1 MIPKGGEVLF
11 VSLLLKDINFCLFD
25 LWVFIFVYIF
35 AYCYCVNKND
45 TKMKTGKKHI
55 ILYVIL
61 LLLVFVSCSDR
72 RTVIGVSQCSDDIWR
87 QKVNRE
93 IKIGQYQYKN
103 VDVVF
108 ASADNNGQRQARQI
122 DSLVKAKVDLLVVA
136 PSDVKTVAPAIERA
150 YRAGIPVILYDR
162 RIESTHY
169 TAYIGTDNVAIGK
182 EVADYLAHQLQGRGT
197 VVEITGE
204 RGSTPVADRHRGF
217 MQGMKAFPQI
227 QVVTLEGDWNL
238 AGAKK
243 LMRQYMDAGKPVDA
257 VFGHN
262 DAEAWGAQQAAKEKN
277 REKQMLFVGIDG
289 LPGENQGV
297 DLVDK
302 GVMTASYIY
311 PTKGETIVPLAMNIL
326 QGKPYKRMNY
336 FQSALVTAENAKLID
351 MQYKEIEGQTADL
364 NTIYSSIN
372 EYMKMYRWQKIIS
385 ILAVAVVVLL
395 LIMIFYRRKV
405 RREKEKLNEQRKQM
419 ADDKI
424 AFFTNVSHQL
434 RTPLTL
440 VSGPLNRLMQADNYT
455 EEQKMLLQVVSRN
468 VGQLETLTADVLNF
482 KEQVDAMNQASTD
495 EACEKELSQHVL
507 RDSRHQ
513 MLLQQDVEELSTILI
528 VDDNEDIRSYLR
540 VLLAG
545 QYYVIEAS
553 DGQNGL
559 RLAKESVPDLIVSDV
574 MMPVMDGLTFCSKIK
589 EDEVTS
595 HIPVILLTARSDESQ
610 RIEGYE
616 HGADAYITKPFNDHL
631 LLVRI
636 SNLLQARRQKKNDE
650 AKQMLSAED
659 IQTDEPGERM
669 FLERFKKA
677 AKSHIGDANLRMD
690 DLGSELSLSKVQ
702 MYRKVKALTGK
713 TPAEVL
719 REMRMQKAYS
729 LLKQTDKT
737 ISEVAAEVG
746 FAIPGYF
753 SACFKKQF
761 GINPTELRD

>member
-1 MIPKGGEVLF
+1 
-11 VSLLLKDINFCLFD
+11 
-25 LWVFIFVYIF
+25 
-35 AYCYCVNKND
+35 
-45 TKMKTGKKHI
+45 MKTGKKHI

-61 LLLVFVSCSDR
+61 LLLVLVSCSDR

-122 DSLVKAKVDLLVVA
+122 DSLVKTKVDLLVVA

-150 YRAGIPVILYDR
+150 YCAGIPVILYDR
-162 RIESTHY
+162 MIESTHY

-227 QVVTLEGDWNL
+227 QVMTLEGDWNL

-351 MQYKEIEGQTADL
+351 MQYKEIEDQTADL

-385 ILAVAVVVLL
+385 ILAVAVVLLL

-440 VSGPLNRLMQADNYT
+440 VSGPLSQLMKDDNYT
-455 EEQKMLLQVVSRN
+455 DEQKMLLQVVSRN

-482 KEQVDAMNQASTD
+482 KDQVDVMNQASTD
-495 EACEKELSQHVL
+495 EASEKELSQHVL

-513 MLLQQDVEELSTILI
+513 MLLQQDVEELSTILV
-528 VDDNEDIRSYLR
+528 VDDNEDIRTYLR
-540 VLLAG
+540 VLLSDH
-545 QYYVIEAS
+545 YYVIEAS

-595 HIPVILLTARSDESQ
+595 HIPVILLTARSEESQ

-616 HGADAYITKPFNDHL
+616 HGADAYLTKPFSAHL
-631 LLVRI
+631 LLARI
-636 SNLLQARRQKKNDE
+636 SNLLQARRQRKKYGC
-650 AKQMLSAED
+650 K
-659 IQTDEPGERM
+659 ERA
-669 FLERFKKA
+669 FGR
-677 AKSHIGDANLRMD
+677 
-690 DLGSELSLSKVQ
+690 V
-702 MYRKVKALTGK
+702 YTGRG
-713 TPAEVL
+713 TRRADVL
-719 REMRMQKAYS
+719 R
-729 LLKQTDKT
+729 T
-737 ISEVAAEVG
+737 V
-746 FAIPGYF
+746 
-753 SACFKKQF
+753 
-761 GINPTELRD
+761 

>member
-1 MIPKGGEVLF
+1 
-11 VSLLLKDINFCLFD
+11 
-25 LWVFIFVYIF
+25 
-35 AYCYCVNKND
+35 
-45 TKMKTGKKHI
+45 MKTGKKHI

-72 RTVIGVSQCSDDIWR
+72 RTVIGVSQCSDDLWR

-122 DSLVKAKVDLLVVA
+122 DSLVNAKVDLLVVA

-162 RIESTHY
+162 MIESTHY
-169 TAYIGTDNVAIGK
+169 TAYIGTDNVAIGR

-217 MQGMKAFPQI
+217 MEGMKAFPQI

-297 DLVDK
+297 DLVAK

-311 PTKGETIVPLAMNIL
+311 PTKGESIVPLAMNIL

-372 EYMKMYRWQKIIS
+372 EYMKMYRWQKIIN
-385 ILAVAVVVLL
+385 ILAVAVVLLL

-455 EEQKMLLQVVSRN
+455 EEQKMLLQVVLRN

-482 KEQVDAMNQASTD
+482 KEQVDAMNQASAD
-495 EACEKELSQHVL
+495 ESCEKELSQHVL

-595 HIPVILLTARSDESQ
+595 HIPVILLTARSEESQ

-616 HGADAYITKPFNDHL
+616 HGADAYITKPFSDHL

-636 SNLLQARRQKKNDE
+636 SNLLQARRQRKNDE

>member
-1 MIPKGGEVLF
+1 
-11 VSLLLKDINFCLFD
+11 
-25 LWVFIFVYIF
+25 
-35 AYCYCVNKND
+35 
-45 TKMKTGKKHI
+45 MKTGKKHI
-55 ILYVIL
+55 ILYVVL
-61 LLLVFVSCSDR
+61 LLLVLVSCSDR
-72 RTVIGVSQCSDDIWR
+72 RTMIGVSQCSDDIWR

-162 RIESTHY
+162 MIESTHY

-197 VVEITGE
+197 IVEITGE

-217 MQGMKAFPQI
+217 MQVMKAFPQI

-289 LPGENQGV
+289 LPGKNQGV

-311 PTKGETIVPLAMNIL
+311 PTKGEAIVPLAMNIL

-351 MQYKEIEGQTADL
+351 MQYKEIEDQTADL

-385 ILAVAVVVLL
+385 ILAVAVVLLL

-468 VGQLETLTADVLNF
+468 VGQLETLTVDVLNF
-482 KEQVDAMNQASTD
+482 KDQVDAMNQASTD
-495 EACEKELSQHVL
+495 EASEKELSQHVL

-595 HIPVILLTARSDESQ
+595 HIPVILLTARSEESQ

-616 HGADAYITKPFNDHL
+616 HGADAYITKPFSDHL

-636 SNLLQARRQKKNDE
+636 SNLLQARRQRKNDE
-650 AKQMLSAED
+650 GKQMLSAED

>member
-1 MIPKGGEVLF
+1 M
-11 VSLLLKDINFCLFD
+11 
-25 LWVFIFVYIF
+25 WVFIFVYIF
-35 AYCYCVNKND
+35 ACCYCVNKND

-72 RTVIGVSQCSDDIWR
+72 RTVIGVSQCSDDLWR

-122 DSLVKAKVDLLVVA
+122 DSLVNAKVDLLVVA

-162 RIESTHY
+162 MIESTHY

-311 PTKGETIVPLAMNIL
+311 PTKGEAIVPLAMNIL

-351 MQYKEIEGQTADL
+351 MQYKEIEDQTADL

-372 EYMKMYRWQKIIS
+372 DYMKMYRWQKIIS
-385 ILAVAVVVLL
+385 ILAVAVVLLL

-455 EEQKMLLQVVSRN
+455 EEQKMLLQVVLRN

-482 KEQVDAMNQASTD
+482 KEQVDAMNQASAD

-595 HIPVILLTARSDESQ
+595 HIPVILLTARSEESQ

-616 HGADAYITKPFNDHL
+616 HGADAYITKPFSDHL

-636 SNLLQARRQKKNDE
+636 SNLLQARRQRKNDE
-650 AKQMLSAED
+650 GKQMLSAED

>member
-1 MIPKGGEVLF
+1 
-11 VSLLLKDINFCLFD
+11 
-25 LWVFIFVYIF
+25 
-35 AYCYCVNKND
+35 
-45 TKMKTGKKHI
+45 MKTGKKHI

-72 RTVIGVSQCSDDIWR
+72 RTVIGVSQCSDDLWR

-150 YRAGIPVILYDR
+150 YRASIPVILYDR
-162 RIESTHY
+162 MIESTHY

-311 PTKGETIVPLAMNIL
+311 PTKGEAIVPLAMNIL

-336 FQSALVTAENAKLID
+336 FQSAFVTAENAKLID
-351 MQYKEIEGQTADL
+351 MQYKEIEDQTADL

-385 ILAVAVVVLL
+385 ILAVAVVLLL

-455 EEQKMLLQVVSRN
+455 EEQKMLLQVVMRN

-482 KEQVDAMNQASTD
+482 KEQVDAMNQASAD

-513 MLLQQDVEELSTILI
+513 MLLQQDVEEQSTILI

-595 HIPVILLTARSDESQ
+595 HIPVILLTARSEESQ

-616 HGADAYITKPFNDHL
+616 HGADAYITKPFSDHL

-636 SNLLQARRQKKNDE
+636 SNLLQARRQRKNDE

>member
-1 MIPKGGEVLF
+1 MTKGGEVLF

-72 RTVIGVSQCSDDIWR
+72 RTVIGVSQCSDDLWR

-162 RIESTHY
+162 MIESTHY

-277 REKQMLFVGIDG
+277 RDKQILFVGIDG

-311 PTKGETIVPLAMNIL
+311 PTKGEAIVPLAMNIL

-351 MQYKEIEGQTADL
+351 MQYKEIEGQTVNL
-364 NTIYSSIN
+364 NAIYSSIN
-372 EYMKMYRWQKIIS
+372 DYMKMYRWQKIIS

-405 RREKEKLNEQRKQM
+405 RREKEKLNKQRKQM
-419 ADDKI
+419 ADEKI

-482 KEQVDAMNQASTD
+482 KDQVDAMNQATAD
-495 EACEKELSQHVL
+495 EASEKELSQHVL

-690 DLGSELSLSKVQ
+690 DLGSELRLSKVQ

>member
-1 MIPKGGEVLF
+1 M
-11 VSLLLKDINFCLFD
+11 
-25 LWVFIFVYIF
+25 WVFIFVYIF
-35 AYCYCVNKND
+35 ACCYCVNKND
-45 TKMKTGKKHI
+45 TKMKTRKKHI

-72 RTVIGVSQCSDDIWR
+72 RTVIGVSQCSDDLWR

-162 RIESTHY
+162 MIESTHY
-169 TAYIGTDNVAIGK
+169 TAYIGTDNVAIGR
-182 EVADYLAHQLQGRGT
+182 EVADYLAHQLKGRGM

-351 MQYKEIEGQTADL
+351 MQYKEIEDQTADL

-385 ILAVAVVVLL
+385 ILAVAVVLLL

-455 EEQKMLLQVVSRN
+455 EEQKMLLQVVMRN

-482 KEQVDAMNQASTD
+482 KEQVDAMNQASAD

-513 MLLQQDVEELSTILI
+513 MLLQQDVEELSTILV
-528 VDDNEDIRSYLR
+528 VDDNEDIRTYLR
-540 VLLAG
+540 VLLSDH
-545 QYYVIEAS
+545 YYVIEAS

-595 HIPVILLTARSDESQ
+595 HIPVILLTARSEESQ

-616 HGADAYITKPFNDHL
+616 HGADAYITKPFSDHL

-636 SNLLQARRQKKNDE
+636 SNLLQARRQRKNDE

>member
-1 MIPKGGEVLF
+1 
-11 VSLLLKDINFCLFD
+11 
-25 LWVFIFVYIF
+25 
-35 AYCYCVNKND
+35 
-45 TKMKTGKKHI
+45 MKTGKKHI

-72 RTVIGVSQCSDDIWR
+72 RTVIGVSQCSDDLWR

-122 DSLVKAKVDLLVVA
+122 DSLVKTKVDLLVVA

-162 RIESTHY
+162 MIESTHY

-311 PTKGETIVPLAMNIL
+311 PTKGEAIVPLAMNIL

-351 MQYKEIEGQTADL
+351 MQYKEIEGQTANL
-364 NTIYSSIN
+364 NAIYSSIN
-372 EYMKMYRWQKIIS
+372 DYMKMYRWQKIIS
-385 ILAVAVVVLL
+385 ILAVAVVLLL

-405 RREKEKLNEQRKQM
+405 RREKEKLNKQRKQM

-455 EEQKMLLQVVSRN
+455 EEQKMLLQVVLRN

-482 KEQVDAMNQASTD
+482 KEQVDAMNQASAD

-595 HIPVILLTARSDESQ
+595 HIPVILLTARSEESQ

-616 HGADAYITKPFNDHL
+616 HGADAYITKPFSDHL

-636 SNLLQARRQKKNDE
+636 SNLLQARRQRKNDE

>member
-1 MIPKGGEVLF
+1 
-11 VSLLLKDINFCLFD
+11 
-25 LWVFIFVYIF
+25 
-35 AYCYCVNKND
+35 
-45 TKMKTGKKHI
+45 MKTGKKHI

-61 LLLVFVSCSDR
+61 LLLVLVSCSDR

-93 IKIGQYQYKN
+93 IKIRQYQYKN

-122 DSLVKAKVDLLVVA
+122 DSLVKTKVDLLVVA

-162 RIESTHY
+162 MIESTHY
-169 TAYIGTDNVAIGK
+169 SAYIGTDNVAIGK

-277 REKQMLFVGIDG
+277 RDKQMLFVGIDG

-311 PTKGETIVPLAMNIL
+311 PTKGEAIVPLAMNIL

-351 MQYKEIEGQTADL
+351 MQYKEIEDQTADL
-364 NTIYSSIN
+364 NTIYLSIN

-405 RREKEKLNEQRKQM
+405 RREKEKLNKQRKQM
-419 ADDKI
+419 ADEKI
-424 AFFTNVSHQL
+424 AFFTNASHQL

-440 VSGPLNRLMQADNYT
+440 VSGPLSQLMKDDNYT
-455 EEQKMLLQVVSRN
+455 DEQKMLLQVVSRN

-482 KEQVDAMNQASTD
+482 KDQVDVMNQASTD
-495 EACEKELSQHVL
+495 EASEKELSQHVL

-513 MLLQQDVEELSTILI
+513 MLLQQDVEELSTILV
-528 VDDNEDIRSYLR
+528 VDDNEDIRTYLR
-540 VLLAG
+540 VLLSDH
-545 QYYVIEAS
+545 YYVIEAS

-595 HIPVILLTARSDESQ
+595 HIPVILLTARSEESQ

-616 HGADAYITKPFNDHL
+616 HGADAYLTKPFSAHL
-631 LLVRI
+631 LLARI
-636 SNLLQARRQKKNDE
+636 SNLLQARRQRKNMD
-650 AKQMLSAED
+650 AKNVLSAEF
-659 IQTDEPGERM
+659 IQAEAPGERM
-669 FLERFKKA
+669 FLERFKKV

-713 TPAEVL
+713 TPAEVF
-719 REMRMQKAYS
+719 R
-729 LLKQTDKT
+729 
-737 ISEVAAEVG
+737 
-746 FAIPGYF
+746 
-753 SACFKKQF
+753 
-761 GINPTELRD
+761 

>member
-1 MIPKGGEVLF
+1 
-11 VSLLLKDINFCLFD
+11 
-25 LWVFIFVYIF
+25 
-35 AYCYCVNKND
+35 
-45 TKMKTGKKHI
+45 MKTGKKHI
-55 ILYVIL
+55 ILYVVL
-61 LLLVFVSCSDR
+61 LLLVLVSCSDR

-122 DSLVKAKVDLLVVA
+122 DSLVKTKVDLLVVA
-136 PSDVKTVAPAIERA
+136 PSDVKTVAPAIEHA

-162 RIESTHY
+162 MIESTHY

-277 REKQMLFVGIDG
+277 RDKQILFVGIDG

-311 PTKGETIVPLAMNIL
+311 PTKGEAIVPLAMNIL

-351 MQYKEIEGQTADL
+351 MQYKEIEGQTVNL
-364 NTIYSSIN
+364 NAIYSSIN
-372 EYMKMYRWQKIIS
+372 DYMKMYRWQKIIS

-455 EEQKMLLQVVSRN
+455 EEQKMLLQVVMRN

-482 KEQVDAMNQASTD
+482 KEQVDVMNQASTD

-513 MLLQQDVEELSTILI
+513 MLLQQDVEELSTILV
-528 VDDNEDIRSYLR
+528 VDDNEDIRTYLR
-540 VLLAG
+540 VLLSDH
-545 QYYVIEAS
+545 YYVIEAS

-595 HIPVILLTARSDESQ
+595 HIPVILLTARSEESQ

-616 HGADAYITKPFNDHL
+616 HGADAYLTKPFSAHL
-631 LLVRI
+631 LLARI
-636 SNLLQARRQKKNDE
+636 SNLLQARRQRKNMD
-650 AKQMLSAED
+650 AKNVLSAEF
-659 IQTDEPGERM
+659 IQAEAPGERM
-669 FLERFKKA
+669 FLERFKKV
-677 AKSHIGDANLRMD
+677 AKSHIGNA
-690 DLGSELSLSKVQ
+690 VW
-702 MYRKVKALTGK
+702 T
-713 TPAEVL
+713 T
-719 REMRMQKAYS
+719 
-729 LLKQTDKT
+729 
-737 ISEVAAEVG
+737 
-746 FAIPGYF
+746 
-753 SACFKKQF
+753 
-761 GINPTELRD
+761 

>member
-1 MIPKGGEVLF
+1 
-11 VSLLLKDINFCLFD
+11 
-25 LWVFIFVYIF
+25 
-35 AYCYCVNKND
+35 
-45 TKMKTGKKHI
+45 MKIGKKHI
-55 ILYVIL
+55 ILYVVL
-61 LLLVFVSCSDR
+61 LLLVLVSCSDR
-72 RTVIGVSQCSDDIWR
+72 RTVIGVSQCSDDLWR

-122 DSLVKAKVDLLVVA
+122 DSLVKTKVDLLVVA

-150 YRAGIPVILYDR
+150 YRASIPVILYDR
-162 RIESTHY
+162 MIESTHY

-277 REKQMLFVGIDG
+277 RDKQMLFVGIDG

-311 PTKGETIVPLAMNIL
+311 PTKGEAIVPLAMNIL

-351 MQYKEIEGQTADL
+351 MQYKEIEDLTADL
-364 NTIYSSIN
+364 NTIYLSIN

-405 RREKEKLNEQRKQM
+405 RREKEKLNKQRKQM
-419 ADDKI
+419 ADEKI

-440 VSGPLNRLMQADNYT
+440 VSGPLSQLMKDDNFT
-455 EEQKMLLQVVSRN
+455 DEQKMLLQVVTRN
-468 VGQLETLTADVLNF
+468 VKQLENLTTDVLNF
-482 KEQVDAMNQASTD
+482 KAQVDAMHEVTSNQLSD
-495 EACEKELSQHVL
+495 QEVSQHVL

-513 MLLQQDVEELSTILI
+513 MLLQQDVEELSTILV
-528 VDDNEDIRSYLR
+528 VDDNEDIRTYLR
-540 VLLAG
+540 VLLSDH
-545 QYYVIEAS
+545 YYVIEAS

-595 HIPVILLTARSDESQ
+595 HIPVILLTARSEESQ

-616 HGADAYITKPFNDHL
+616 HGADAYLTKPFSAHL
-631 LLVRI
+631 LLARI
-636 SNLLQARRQKKNDE
+636 SNLLQARRQRKNMD
-650 AKQMLSAED
+650 AKNMLSAEF
-659 IQTDEPGERM
+659 IQAEAPGERM
-669 FLERFKKA
+669 FLERFKKV
-677 AKSHIGDANLRMD
+677 AKSHIGNANLRMD

-746 FAIPGYF
+746 FAIPRYF

>member
-1 MIPKGGEVLF
+1 
-11 VSLLLKDINFCLFD
+11 
-25 LWVFIFVYIF
+25 
-35 AYCYCVNKND
+35 
-45 TKMKTGKKHI
+45 MKTGKKHI

-72 RTVIGVSQCSDDIWR
+72 RTVIGVSQCSDDLWR

-162 RIESTHY
+162 MIESTHY

-277 REKQMLFVGIDG
+277 RDKQMLFVGIDG

-351 MQYKEIEGQTADL
+351 MQYKEIEGQTANL
-364 NTIYSSIN
+364 NAIYSSIN
-372 EYMKMYRWQKIIS
+372 DYMKMYRWQKIIS

-405 RREKEKLNEQRKQM
+405 RREKEKLNAQRKQM

-482 KEQVDAMNQASTD
+482 KEQVDAMNQASAD

-595 HIPVILLTARSDESQ
+595 HIPVILLTARSEESQ

-616 HGADAYITKPFNDHL
+616 HGADAYITKPFSDHL

-636 SNLLQARRQKKNDE
+636 SNLLQARRQRKNDE

>member
-1 MIPKGGEVLF
+1 
-11 VSLLLKDINFCLFD
+11 
-25 LWVFIFVYIF
+25 
-35 AYCYCVNKND
+35 
-45 TKMKTGKKHI
+45 MKTGKKHI
-55 ILYVIL
+55 ILYVVL
-61 LLLVFVSCSDR
+61 LLLVLVSCSDR

-108 ASADNNGQRQARQI
+108 ASADNNGQHQARQI
-122 DSLVKAKVDLLVVA
+122 DSLVKSKVDLLVVA

-162 RIESTHY
+162 MIESTHY

-277 REKQMLFVGIDG
+277 REKKMLFVGIDG

-336 FQSALVTAENAKLID
+336 FQSVLVTAENAKLID
-351 MQYKEIEGQTADL
+351 MQYKEIEGQTANL
-364 NTIYSSIN
+364 NAIYSSIN

-405 RREKEKLNEQRKQM
+405 RREKEKLNKQRKQM
-419 ADDKI
+419 ADEKI

-455 EEQKMLLQVVSRN
+455 EEQKVLLQLVSRN

-482 KEQVDAMNQASTD
+482 KDQVDAMNQATAD
-495 EACEKELSQHVL
+495 EASEKELSQHVL

-589 EDEVTS
+589 EDVVTS

-636 SNLLQARRQKKNDE
+636 SNLLQARRQRKNDE
-650 AKQMLSAED
+650 AKQMLLVED

-737 ISEVAAEVG
+737 ISEGGCRGGLCHSWLLLCLFQEAVRHQPDRVERL
-746 FAIPGYF
+746 
-753 SACFKKQF
+753 
-761 GINPTELRD
+761 T

>member
-1 MIPKGGEVLF
+1 
-11 VSLLLKDINFCLFD
+11 
-25 LWVFIFVYIF
+25 
-35 AYCYCVNKND
+35 
-45 TKMKTGKKHI
+45 MKTGKKHI

-72 RTVIGVSQCSDDIWR
+72 RTVIGVSQCSDDLWR

-162 RIESTHY
+162 MIESTHY

-277 REKQMLFVGIDG
+277 RDKQMLFVGIDG

-311 PTKGETIVPLAMNIL
+311 PTKGEAIVPLAMNIL

-351 MQYKEIEGQTADL
+351 MQYKEIEGQTVNL
-364 NTIYSSIN
+364 NAIYSSIN
-372 EYMKMYRWQKIIS
+372 DYMKMYRWQKIIN

-405 RREKEKLNEQRKQM
+405 RREKEKLNKQRKQM
-419 ADDKI
+419 ADEKI

-482 KEQVDAMNQASTD
+482 KDQVDAMNQATAD
-495 EACEKELSQHVL
+495 EASEKEFSQHVL

-513 MLLQQDVEELSTILI
+513 MLLQQDVEELSTILV

-677 AKSHIGDANLRMD
+677 AKLHIGDANLRMD

-719 REMRMQKAYS
+719 REMRMQKAHS

-753 SACFKKQF
+753 SACFKNQF

>member
-1 MIPKGGEVLF
+1 
-11 VSLLLKDINFCLFD
+11 
-25 LWVFIFVYIF
+25 
-35 AYCYCVNKND
+35 
-45 TKMKTGKKHI
+45 MKTGKKHI

-72 RTVIGVSQCSDDIWR
+72 RTVIGVSQCSDDLWR

-108 ASADNNGQRQARQI
+108 ASADNNGQRQAQQI

-162 RIESTHY
+162 MIESTHY

-243 LMRQYMDAGKPVDA
+243 LMLQYMDAGKPVDA

-297 DLVDK
+297 DLVAK

-311 PTKGETIVPLAMNIL
+311 PTKGEAIVPLAMNIL

-351 MQYKEIEGQTADL
+351 MQYKEIEDQTADL

-372 EYMKMYRWQKIIS
+372 EYMKMYRWQKIIN
-385 ILAVAVVVLL
+385 ILAVAVVLLL

-419 ADDKI
+419 ADEKI

-482 KEQVDAMNQASTD
+482 KDQVDVMNQASTD
-495 EACEKELSQHVL
+495 EASEKELSQHVL

-513 MLLQQDVEELSTILI
+513 MLLQQDVEELSTILV
-528 VDDNEDIRSYLR
+528 VDDNEDIRTYLR
-540 VLLAG
+540 VLLSDH
-545 QYYVIEAS
+545 YYVIEAS

-595 HIPVILLTARSDESQ
+595 HIPVILLTARSEESQ

-616 HGADAYITKPFNDHL
+616 HGADAYLTKPFSAHL
-631 LLVRI
+631 LLARI
-636 SNLLQARRQKKNDE
+636 SNLLQARRQRKNMD
-650 AKQMLSAED
+650 AKNVLSAEF
-659 IQTDEPGERM
+659 IQAEAPGERM
-669 FLERFKKA
+669 FLERFKKV
-677 AKSHIGDANLRMD
+677 AKSHIGNANLRMD

-753 SACFKKQF
+753 SVCFKKQF

>member
-1 MIPKGGEVLF
+1 
-11 VSLLLKDINFCLFD
+11 
-25 LWVFIFVYIF
+25 
-35 AYCYCVNKND
+35 
-45 TKMKTGKKHI
+45 MKTGKKHI

-72 RTVIGVSQCSDDIWR
+72 RTVIGVSQCSDDLWR

-162 RIESTHY
+162 MIESTHY

-262 DAEAWGAQQAAKEKN
+262 DAEAWGAQQAAKDKN

-311 PTKGETIVPLAMNIL
+311 PTKGEAIVPLAMNIL

-351 MQYKEIEGQTADL
+351 MQYKEIEGQTANL
-364 NTIYSSIN
+364 NAIYSSIN
-372 EYMKMYRWQKIIS
+372 DYMKMYRWQKIIS

-405 RREKEKLNEQRKQM
+405 RREKEKLNKQRKQM
-419 ADDKI
+419 ADEKI

-482 KEQVDAMNQASTD
+482 KEQVDAMNQASAD

-595 HIPVILLTARSDESQ
+595 HIPVILLTARSEESQ

-616 HGADAYITKPFNDHL
+616 HGADAYITKPFSDHL

-636 SNLLQARRQKKNDE
+636 SNLLQARRQRKNDE

>member
-1 MIPKGGEVLF
+1 M
-11 VSLLLKDINFCLFD
+11 
-25 LWVFIFVYIF
+25 WVFIFVYIF

-72 RTVIGVSQCSDDIWR
+72 RTVIGVSQCSDDLWR

-162 RIESTHY
+162 MIESTHY

-297 DLVDK
+297 DLVAK

-311 PTKGETIVPLAMNIL
+311 PTKGEAIVPLAMNIL

-372 EYMKMYRWQKIIS
+372 EYMKMYRWQKIIN
-385 ILAVAVVVLL
+385 ILAVAVVLLL

-455 EEQKMLLQVVSRN
+455 EEQKMLLQVVMRN

-482 KEQVDAMNQASTD
+482 KEQVDAMNQASAD

-595 HIPVILLTARSDESQ
+595 HIPVILLTARSEESQ

-616 HGADAYITKPFNDHL
+616 HGADAYITKPFSDHL

-636 SNLLQARRQKKNDE
+636 SNLLQARRQRKNDE

>member
-1 MIPKGGEVLF
+1 M
-11 VSLLLKDINFCLFD
+11 
-25 LWVFIFVYIF
+25 WVFIFVYIF

-72 RTVIGVSQCSDDIWR
+72 RTVIGVSQCSDDLWR

-162 RIESTHY
+162 MIESTHY
-169 TAYIGTDNVAIGK
+169 TAYIGTDNVAIGR
-182 EVADYLAHQLQGRGT
+182 EVADYLAHQLKGRGM

-311 PTKGETIVPLAMNIL
+311 PTKGEAIVPLAMNIL

-351 MQYKEIEGQTADL
+351 MQYKEIEGQTANL
-364 NTIYSSIN
+364 NAIYSSIN
-372 EYMKMYRWQKIIS
+372 DYMKMYRWQKIIS
-385 ILAVAVVVLL
+385 ILAVAVVLLL

-455 EEQKMLLQVVSRN
+455 EEQKMLLQVVLRN

-482 KEQVDAMNQASTD
+482 KEQVDAMNQALAD

-595 HIPVILLTARSDESQ
+595 HIPVILLTARSEESQ

-616 HGADAYITKPFNDHL
+616 HGADAYITKPFSDHL

-636 SNLLQARRQKKNDE
+636 SNLLQARRQRKNDE

>member
-1 MIPKGGEVLF
+1 M
-11 VSLLLKDINFCLFD
+11 
-25 LWVFIFVYIF
+25 WVFIFVYIF
-35 AYCYCVNKND
+35 ACCYCVNKND

-61 LLLVFVSCSDR
+61 LLLVLVSCSDR
-72 RTVIGVSQCSDDIWR
+72 RTVIGVSQCSDDLWR

-162 RIESTHY
+162 MIESTHY
-169 TAYIGTDNVAIGK
+169 TAYIGTDNVAIGR
-182 EVADYLAHQLQGRGT
+182 EVADYLVHQLQGRGT

-311 PTKGETIVPLAMNIL
+311 PTKGEAIVPLAMNIL

-351 MQYKEIEGQTADL
+351 MQYKEIEDQTADL

-385 ILAVAVVVLL
+385 ILAVAVVLLL

-482 KEQVDAMNQASTD
+482 KEQVDAMNQASAD
-495 EACEKELSQHVL
+495 ESCEKELSQHVL

-595 HIPVILLTARSDESQ
+595 HIPVILLTARSEESQ

-616 HGADAYITKPFNDHL
+616 HGADAYITKPFSDHL

-636 SNLLQARRQKKNDE
+636 SNLLQARRQRKNDE

>member
-1 MIPKGGEVLF
+1 
-11 VSLLLKDINFCLFD
+11 
-25 LWVFIFVYIF
+25 
-35 AYCYCVNKND
+35 
-45 TKMKTGKKHI
+45 MKIGKKHI

-61 LLLVFVSCSDR
+61 LLLVLVSCSDR
-72 RTVIGVSQCSDDIWR
+72 RTVIGVSQCSDDLWR

-122 DSLVKAKVDLLVVA
+122 DSLVKTKVDLLVVA

-162 RIESTHY
+162 MIESTHY

-277 REKQMLFVGIDG
+277 RDKQMLFVGIDG

-311 PTKGETIVPLAMNIL
+311 PTKGEAIVPLAMNIL

-351 MQYKEIEGQTADL
+351 MQYKEIENQTADL
-364 NTIYSSIN
+364 NTIYLSIN

-395 LIMIFYRRKV
+395 HIMIFYRRKV
-405 RREKEKLNEQRKQM
+405 RREKEKLNKQRKQM
-419 ADDKI
+419 ADEKI
-424 AFFTNVSHQL
+424 AFFTNASHQL

-440 VSGPLNRLMQADNYT
+440 VSGPLSQLMKDDNYT
-455 EEQKMLLQVVSRN
+455 DEQKMLLQVVSRN

-482 KEQVDAMNQASTD
+482 KDQVDVMNQASTD
-495 EACEKELSQHVL
+495 EASEKELSQHVL

-513 MLLQQDVEELSTILI
+513 MLLQQDVEELSTILV
-528 VDDNEDIRSYLR
+528 VDDNEDIRTYLR
-540 VLLAG
+540 VLLSDH
-545 QYYVIEAS
+545 YYVIEAS

-595 HIPVILLTARSDESQ
+595 HIPVILLTARSEESQ

-616 HGADAYITKPFNDHL
+616 HGADAYLTKPFSAHL
-631 LLVRI
+631 LLARI
-636 SNLLQARRQKKNDE
+636 SNLLQARRQRKYMDAKNV
-650 AKQMLSAED
+650 LSAEF
-659 IQTDEPGERM
+659 IQAEAPGER
-669 FLERFKKA
+669 
-677 AKSHIGDANLRMD
+677 S
-690 DLGSELSLSKVQ
+690 S
-702 MYRKVKALTGK
+702 
-713 TPAEVL
+713 
-719 REMRMQKAYS
+719 
-729 LLKQTDKT
+729 
-737 ISEVAAEVG
+737 
-746 FAIPGYF
+746 
-753 SACFKKQF
+753 
-761 GINPTELRD
+761 

>member
-1 MIPKGGEVLF
+1 M
-11 VSLLLKDINFCLFD
+11 
-25 LWVFIFVYIF
+25 WVFIFVYIF
-35 AYCYCVNKND
+35 AYYYCVNKND

-72 RTVIGVSQCSDDIWR
+72 RTVIGVSQCSDDLWR

-162 RIESTHY
+162 MIESTHY

-182 EVADYLAHQLQGRGT
+182 EMADYLAHQLQGRGT

-297 DLVDK
+297 DLVAK

-351 MQYKEIEGQTADL
+351 MQYKEIEDQTADL

-385 ILAVAVVVLL
+385 ILAVAVVLLL

-482 KEQVDAMNQASTD
+482 KEQVDAMNQASAD

-595 HIPVILLTARSDESQ
+595 HIPVILLTARSEESQ

-616 HGADAYITKPFNDHL
+616 HGADAYITKPFSDHL

-636 SNLLQARRQKKNDE
+636 SNLLQARRQRKNDE

>member
-1 MIPKGGEVLF
+1 
-11 VSLLLKDINFCLFD
+11 
-25 LWVFIFVYIF
+25 
-35 AYCYCVNKND
+35 
-45 TKMKTGKKHI
+45 MKTGKKHI
-55 ILYVIL
+55 ILYVVL

-72 RTVIGVSQCSDDIWR
+72 RTVIGVSQCSDDLWR

-162 RIESTHY
+162 MIESTHY
-169 TAYIGTDNVAIGK
+169 TAYIGTDNVAIGR
-182 EVADYLAHQLQGRGT
+182 EVADYLAHQLKGRGM

-351 MQYKEIEGQTADL
+351 MQYKEIEDQTADL

-385 ILAVAVVVLL
+385 ILAVAVVLLL

-455 EEQKMLLQVVSRN
+455 EEQKMLLQVVMRN

-482 KEQVDAMNQASTD
+482 KEQVDAMNQASAD

-595 HIPVILLTARSDESQ
+595 HIPVILLTARSEESQ

-616 HGADAYITKPFNDHL
+616 HGADAYITKPFSDHL

-636 SNLLQARRQKKNDE
+636 SNLLQARRQRKNDE

>member
-1 MIPKGGEVLF
+1 
-11 VSLLLKDINFCLFD
+11 
-25 LWVFIFVYIF
+25 
-35 AYCYCVNKND
+35 
-45 TKMKTGKKHI
+45 MKTGKKHI

-72 RTVIGVSQCSDDIWR
+72 RTVIGVSQCSDDLWR

-162 RIESTHY
+162 MIESTHY

-217 MQGMKAFPQI
+217 MQGMKGFPQI

-243 LMRQYMDAGKPVDA
+243 LMLQYMDAGKPVDA

-297 DLVDK
+297 DLVTK

-311 PTKGETIVPLAMNIL
+311 PTKGEAIVPLAMNIL

-351 MQYKEIEGQTADL
+351 MQYKEIEDQTADL

-372 EYMKMYRWQKIIS
+372 EYMKMYRWQKIIN
-385 ILAVAVVVLL
+385 ILAVAVVLLL

-455 EEQKMLLQVVSRN
+455 EEQEMLLQVVLRN

-482 KEQVDAMNQASTD
+482 KEQVDAMNQASAD

-595 HIPVILLTARSDESQ
+595 HIPVILLTARSEESQ

-616 HGADAYITKPFNDHL
+616 HGADAYITKPFSDHL

-636 SNLLQARRQKKNDE
+636 SNLLQARRQRKNDE

>member
-1 MIPKGGEVLF
+1 
-11 VSLLLKDINFCLFD
+11 
-25 LWVFIFVYIF
+25 
-35 AYCYCVNKND
+35 
-45 TKMKTGKKHI
+45 MKTGKKHI

-61 LLLVFVSCSDR
+61 LLLVLVSCSDR

-122 DSLVKAKVDLLVVA
+122 DSLVKTKVDLLVVA

-162 RIESTHY
+162 MIESTHY

-277 REKQMLFVGIDG
+277 RDKQMLFVGIDG

-311 PTKGETIVPLAMNIL
+311 PTKGEAIVPLAMNIL

-351 MQYKEIEGQTADL
+351 MQYKEIEGQTANL
-364 NTIYSSIN
+364 NAIYSSIN
-372 EYMKMYRWQKIIS
+372 DYMKMYRWQKIIS

-405 RREKEKLNEQRKQM
+405 RREKEKLNKQRKQM
-419 ADDKI
+419 ADEKI
-424 AFFTNVSHQL
+424 AFFTNASHQL

-440 VSGPLNRLMQADNYT
+440 VSGPLSQLMKDDNYT
-455 EEQKMLLQVVSRN
+455 DEQKMLLQVVSRN

-482 KEQVDAMNQASTD
+482 KDQVDVMNQASTD
-495 EACEKELSQHVL
+495 EASEKELSQHVL

-513 MLLQQDVEELSTILI
+513 MLLQQDVEELSTILV
-528 VDDNEDIRSYLR
+528 VDDNEDIRTYLR
-540 VLLAG
+540 VLLSVH
-545 QYYVIEAS
+545 YYVIEAS

-595 HIPVILLTARSDESQ
+595 HIPVILLTARSEESQ

-616 HGADAYITKPFNDHL
+616 HGADAYLTKPFSAHL
-631 LLVRI
+631 LLARI
-636 SNLLQARRQKKNDE
+636 SNLLQARRQRKIWM
-650 AKQMLSAED
+650 QRTCFR
-659 IQTDEPGERM
+659 Q
-669 FLERFKKA
+669 
-677 AKSHIGDANLRMD
+677 
-690 DLGSELSLSKVQ
+690 SL
-702 MYRKVKALTGK
+702 YRQRHQESGC
-713 TPAEVL
+713 
-719 REMRMQKAYS
+719 S
-729 LLKQTDKT
+729 
-737 ISEVAAEVG
+737 
-746 FAIPGYF
+746 
-753 SACFKKQF
+753 
-761 GINPTELRD
+761 

>member
-1 MIPKGGEVLF
+1 M
-11 VSLLLKDINFCLFD
+11 SLLLKDINFCLFD

-35 AYCYCVNKND
+35 ACCYCVNKND

-72 RTVIGVSQCSDDIWR
+72 RTVIGVSQCSDDLWR

-122 DSLVKAKVDLLVVA
+122 DSLVKTKVDLLVVA

-150 YRAGIPVILYDR
+150 YCAGIPVILYDR
-162 RIESTHY
+162 MIESTHY

-311 PTKGETIVPLAMNIL
+311 PTKGEAIVPLAMNIL

-351 MQYKEIEGQTADL
+351 MQYKEIEDQTADL

-455 EEQKMLLQVVSRN
+455 EEQKMLLQVVLRN

-482 KEQVDAMNQASTD
+482 KEQVDAMNQASAD
-495 EACEKELSQHVL
+495 KACEKELSQHVL

-595 HIPVILLTARSDESQ
+595 HIPVILLTARSEESQ

-616 HGADAYITKPFNDHL
+616 HGADAYITKPFSDHL

-636 SNLLQARRQKKNDE
+636 SNLLQARRQRKNDE

>member
-1 MIPKGGEVLF
+1 
-11 VSLLLKDINFCLFD
+11 
-25 LWVFIFVYIF
+25 
-35 AYCYCVNKND
+35 
-45 TKMKTGKKHI
+45 MKTGKKHI

-72 RTVIGVSQCSDDIWR
+72 RTVIGVSQCSDDLWR

-162 RIESTHY
+162 MIESTHY

-182 EVADYLAHQLQGRGT
+182 EVADYLAHQLQCRGT

-262 DAEAWGAQQAAKEKN
+262 DAETWGAQQAAKEKN

-297 DLVDK
+297 DLVAK

-311 PTKGETIVPLAMNIL
+311 PTKGEAIVPLAMNIL

-351 MQYKEIEGQTADL
+351 MQYKEIEDQTADL

-372 EYMKMYRWQKIIS
+372 EYMKMYRWQKIIN
-385 ILAVAVVVLL
+385 ILAVAVVLLL

-482 KEQVDAMNQASTD
+482 KEQVDAMNQASAD

-595 HIPVILLTARSDESQ
+595 HIPVILLTARSEESQ

-616 HGADAYITKPFNDHL
+616 HGADAYITKPFSDHL

>member
-1 MIPKGGEVLF
+1 M
-11 VSLLLKDINFCLFD
+11 
-25 LWVFIFVYIF
+25 WVFIFVYIF
-35 AYCYCVNKND
+35 ACCYCVNKND

-72 RTVIGVSQCSDDIWR
+72 RTVIGVSQCSDDLWR

-162 RIESTHY
+162 MIESTHY

-297 DLVDK
+297 DLVAK

-311 PTKGETIVPLAMNIL
+311 PTKGEAIVPLAMNIL

-351 MQYKEIEGQTADL
+351 MQYKEIEDQTADL

-372 EYMKMYRWQKIIS
+372 EYMKMYRWQKIIN
-385 ILAVAVVVLL
+385 ILAVAVVLLL

-455 EEQKMLLQVVSRN
+455 EEQKMLLQVVMRN

-482 KEQVDAMNQASTD
+482 KEQVDAMNQASAD

-595 HIPVILLTARSDESQ
+595 HIPVILLTARSEESQ

-616 HGADAYITKPFNDHL
+616 HGADAYITKPFSDHL

-636 SNLLQARRQKKNDE
+636 SNLLQARRQRKNDE

-677 AKSHIGDANLRMD
+677 AKSHIGDTNLRMD

>member
-1 MIPKGGEVLF
+1 
-11 VSLLLKDINFCLFD
+11 
-25 LWVFIFVYIF
+25 
-35 AYCYCVNKND
+35 
-45 TKMKTGKKHI
+45 MKPGKKHI

-72 RTVIGVSQCSDDIWR
+72 RTVIGVSQCSDDLWR

-162 RIESTHY
+162 MIESTHY

-217 MQGMKAFPQI
+217 MEGMKAFPQI

-297 DLVDK
+297 DLVAK

-311 PTKGETIVPLAMNIL
+311 PTKGEAIVPLAMNIL

-351 MQYKEIEGQTADL
+351 MQYKEIEDQTADL

-482 KEQVDAMNQASTD
+482 KEQVDAMNQASAD

-595 HIPVILLTARSDESQ
+595 HIPVILLTARSEESQ

-616 HGADAYITKPFNDHL
+616 HGADAYITKPFSDHL

-636 SNLLQARRQKKNDE
+636 SNLLQARRQRKNDE

>member
-1 MIPKGGEVLF
+1 MTKGGEVLF
-11 VSLLLKDINFCLFD
+11 VSLLLKDINFCLFG

-35 AYCYCVNKND
+35 AFCYCVNKND

-72 RTVIGVSQCSDDIWR
+72 RTVIGVSQCSDDLWR

-162 RIESTHY
+162 MIESTHY

-297 DLVDK
+297 DLVDQ

-351 MQYKEIEGQTADL
+351 MQYKEIEGLTADL

-455 EEQKMLLQVVSRN
+455 EEQKMLLQVVLRN

-482 KEQVDAMNQASTD
+482 KEQVDAMNQASAD

-595 HIPVILLTARSDESQ
+595 HIPVILLTARSEESQ

-616 HGADAYITKPFNDHL
+616 HGADAYITKPFSDHL

-636 SNLLQARRQKKNDE
+636 SNLLQARRQRKNDE

>member
-1 MIPKGGEVLF
+1 
-11 VSLLLKDINFCLFD
+11 
-25 LWVFIFVYIF
+25 
-35 AYCYCVNKND
+35 
-45 TKMKTGKKHI
+45 MKTGKKHI

-72 RTVIGVSQCSDDIWR
+72 RTVIGVSQCSDDLWR

-162 RIESTHY
+162 MIESTHY

-262 DAEAWGAQQAAKEKN
+262 DAEAWGAQQAAKDKN

-311 PTKGETIVPLAMNIL
+311 PTKGENIVPLAMNIL

-351 MQYKEIEGQTADL
+351 MQYKEIEDQTADL

-385 ILAVAVVVLL
+385 ILAVAVVLLL

-455 EEQKMLLQVVSRN
+455 EEQKMLLQVVLRN

-482 KEQVDAMNQASTD
+482 KDQVDVMNQASTD
-495 EACEKELSQHVL
+495 EASEKELSQHVL

-513 MLLQQDVEELSTILI
+513 MLLQQDVEELSTILV

>member
-1 MIPKGGEVLF
+1 M
-11 VSLLLKDINFCLFD
+11 
-25 LWVFIFVYIF
+25 WVFIFVYIF

-55 ILYVIL
+55 ILYVVL
-61 LLLVFVSCSDR
+61 LLLVLVSCSDR

-93 IKIGQYQYKN
+93 IKIGQYQSKN

-122 DSLVKAKVDLLVVA
+122 DSLVKTKVDLLVVA

-162 RIESTHY
+162 MIESTHY

-277 REKQMLFVGIDG
+277 RDKQILFVGIDG

-311 PTKGETIVPLAMNIL
+311 PTKGEAIVPLAMNIL

-351 MQYKEIEGQTADL
+351 MQYKEIEGQTVNL
-364 NTIYSSIN
+364 NAIYSSIN
-372 EYMKMYRWQKIIS
+372 DYMKMYRWQKIIS

-405 RREKEKLNEQRKQM
+405 RREKEKLNKQRKQM
-419 ADDKI
+419 ADEKI

-482 KEQVDAMNQASTD
+482 KDQVDAMNQATAD
-495 EACEKELSQHVL
+495 EASEKELSQHVL

-545 QYYVIEAS
+545 QYYVIEVS

>member
-1 MIPKGGEVLF
+1 
-11 VSLLLKDINFCLFD
+11 
-25 LWVFIFVYIF
+25 
-35 AYCYCVNKND
+35 
-45 TKMKTGKKHI
+45 MKTGKKHI

-162 RIESTHY
+162 MIESTHY

-297 DLVDK
+297 DLVAK

-311 PTKGETIVPLAMNIL
+311 PTKGEAIVPLAMNIL

-351 MQYKEIEGQTADL
+351 MQYKEIEDQTADL

-372 EYMKMYRWQKIIS
+372 EYMKMYRWQKIIN
-385 ILAVAVVVLL
+385 ILAVAVVLLL

-595 HIPVILLTARSDESQ
+595 HIPVILLTARSEESQ

-636 SNLLQARRQKKNDE
+636 FNLLQARRQRKNDE

>member
-1 MIPKGGEVLF
+1 
-11 VSLLLKDINFCLFD
+11 
-25 LWVFIFVYIF
+25 
-35 AYCYCVNKND
+35 
-45 TKMKTGKKHI
+45 MKTGKKHI

-72 RTVIGVSQCSDDIWR
+72 RTVIGVSQCSDDLWR

-162 RIESTHY
+162 MIESTHY

-351 MQYKEIEGQTADL
+351 MQYKEIEDQTADL

-455 EEQKMLLQVVSRN
+455 EEQQMLLQVVSRN

-482 KEQVDAMNQASTD
+482 KDQVDVMNQASTD
-495 EACEKELSQHVL
+495 EASEKELSQHVL

-595 HIPVILLTARSDESQ
+595 HIPVILLTARSEESQ

-616 HGADAYITKPFNDHL
+616 HGADAYITKPFSDHL

-636 SNLLQARRQKKNDE
+636 SNLLQARRQRKNDE

>member
-1 MIPKGGEVLF
+1 M
-11 VSLLLKDINFCLFD
+11 
-25 LWVFIFVYIF
+25 WVFIFVYIF

-72 RTVIGVSQCSDDIWR
+72 RTVIGVSQCSDDLWR

-162 RIESTHY
+162 MIESTHY
-169 TAYIGTDNVAIGK
+169 TAYIGTDNVAIGR

-243 LMRQYMDAGKPVDA
+243 LMLQYMDAGKPVDA

-297 DLVDK
+297 DLVAK

-311 PTKGETIVPLAMNIL
+311 PTKGEAIVPLAMNIL

-351 MQYKEIEGQTADL
+351 MQYKEIEDQTADL

-385 ILAVAVVVLL
+385 ILAVAVVLLL

-595 HIPVILLTARSDESQ
+595 HIPVILLTARSEESQ

-616 HGADAYITKPFNDHL
+616 HGADAYITKPFSDHL

-636 SNLLQARRQKKNDE
+636 SNLLQARRQRKNDE

>member
-1 MIPKGGEVLF
+1 
-11 VSLLLKDINFCLFD
+11 
-25 LWVFIFVYIF
+25 
-35 AYCYCVNKND
+35 
-45 TKMKTGKKHI
+45 MKTGKKHI

-72 RTVIGVSQCSDDIWR
+72 RTVIGVSQCSDDLWR

-108 ASADNNGQRQARQI
+108 ASADNNGKRQARQI

-162 RIESTHY
+162 MIESTHY

-277 REKQMLFVGIDG
+277 RDKQMLFVGIDG

-351 MQYKEIEGQTADL
+351 MQYKEIEDQTADL

-385 ILAVAVVVLL
+385 ILAVAVVLLL

-455 EEQKMLLQVVSRN
+455 EEQKMLLQVVLRN

-482 KEQVDAMNQASTD
+482 KEQVDAMNQASAD
-495 EACEKELSQHVL
+495 EACEKELSLHVL

-595 HIPVILLTARSDESQ
+595 HIPVILLTARSEESQ

-616 HGADAYITKPFNDHL
+616 HGADAYITKPFSDHL

-636 SNLLQARRQKKNDE
+636 SNLLQARRQRKNDE

>member
-1 MIPKGGEVLF
+1 
-11 VSLLLKDINFCLFD
+11 
-25 LWVFIFVYIF
+25 
-35 AYCYCVNKND
+35 
-45 TKMKTGKKHI
+45 MKTGKKHI

-72 RTVIGVSQCSDDIWR
+72 RTVIGVSQCSDDLWR

-162 RIESTHY
+162 MIESTHY

-311 PTKGETIVPLAMNIL
+311 PTKGEAIVPLAMNIL

-351 MQYKEIEGQTADL
+351 MQYKEIEDQTADL

-385 ILAVAVVVLL
+385 ILAVAVVLLL

-468 VGQLETLTADVLNF
+468 VGQLETLTADELNF
-482 KEQVDAMNQASTD
+482 KDQVDAMNQASTD

-595 HIPVILLTARSDESQ
+595 HIPVILLTARSEESQ

-616 HGADAYITKPFNDHL
+616 HGADAYITKPFSDHL

-636 SNLLQARRQKKNDE
+636 SNLLQARRQRKNDE
-650 AKQMLSAED
+650 GKQMLSAED

>member
-1 MIPKGGEVLF
+1 
-11 VSLLLKDINFCLFD
+11 
-25 LWVFIFVYIF
+25 
-35 AYCYCVNKND
+35 
-45 TKMKTGKKHI
+45 MKTGKKHI
-55 ILYVIL
+55 ILYVVL
-61 LLLVFVSCSDR
+61 LLLVLVSCSDR

-122 DSLVKAKVDLLVVA
+122 DSLVKTKVDLLVVA
-136 PSDVKTVAPAIERA
+136 PSDVKTVAPAIEHA

-162 RIESTHY
+162 MIESTHY

-277 REKQMLFVGIDG
+277 RDKQILFVGIDG

-311 PTKGETIVPLAMNIL
+311 PTKGEAIVPLAMNIL

-351 MQYKEIEGQTADL
+351 MQYKEIEGQTVNL
-364 NTIYSSIN
+364 NAIYSSIN
-372 EYMKMYRWQKIIS
+372 DYMKMYRWQKIIS

-455 EEQKMLLQVVSRN
+455 EEQKMLLQVVMRN

-482 KEQVDAMNQASTD
+482 KEQVDVMNQASTD

-513 MLLQQDVEELSTILI
+513 MLLQQDVEELSTILV
-528 VDDNEDIRSYLR
+528 VDDNEDIRTYLR
-540 VLLAG
+540 VLLSDH
-545 QYYVIEAS
+545 YYVIEAS

-595 HIPVILLTARSDESQ
+595 HIPVILLTARSEESQ

-616 HGADAYITKPFNDHL
+616 HGADAYLTKPFSAHL
-631 LLVRI
+631 LLARI
-636 SNLLQARRQKKNDE
+636 SNLLQARRQRKNMD
-650 AKQMLSAED
+650 AKNVLSAEF
-659 IQTDEPGERM
+659 IQAEAPGERM
-669 FLERFKKA
+669 FLERFKKV
-677 AKSHIGDANLRMD
+677 AKSHIGNANLRMD

-702 MYRKVKALTGK
+702 MC
-713 TPAEVL
+713 
-719 REMRMQKAYS
+719 
-729 LLKQTDKT
+729 
-737 ISEVAAEVG
+737 
-746 FAIPGYF
+746 FAK
-753 SACFKKQF
+753 CVCKKP
-761 GINPTELRD
+761 IRS

>member
-1 MIPKGGEVLF
+1 
-11 VSLLLKDINFCLFD
+11 
-25 LWVFIFVYIF
+25 
-35 AYCYCVNKND
+35 
-45 TKMKTGKKHI
+45 MKTGKKHI

-72 RTVIGVSQCSDDIWR
+72 RTVIGVSQCSDDLWR

-108 ASADNNGQRQARQI
+108 ASADNNGQRQALQI

-136 PSDVKTVAPAIERA
+136 PSDVKTVAPAIECA

-162 RIESTHY
+162 MIESTHY

-297 DLVDK
+297 DLVAK

-351 MQYKEIEGQTADL
+351 MQYKEIEDQTADL

-385 ILAVAVVVLL
+385 ILAVAVVLLL

-468 VGQLETLTADVLNF
+468 VGLLETLTADVLNF
-482 KEQVDAMNQASTD
+482 KEQVDAMNQASAD

-595 HIPVILLTARSDESQ
+595 HIPVILLTARSEESQ

-616 HGADAYITKPFNDHL
+616 HGADAYITKPFSDHL

-636 SNLLQARRQKKNDE
+636 SNLLQARRQRKNDE